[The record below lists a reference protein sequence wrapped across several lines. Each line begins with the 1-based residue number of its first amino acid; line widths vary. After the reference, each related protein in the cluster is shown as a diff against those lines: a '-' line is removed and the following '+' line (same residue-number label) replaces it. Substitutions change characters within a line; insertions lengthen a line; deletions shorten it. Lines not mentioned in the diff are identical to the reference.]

1 MAATPARF
9 GRYEVRRLLGQGG
22 FGQVFLARDPL
33 LQRDVAI
40 KAPLGAWWSGGEVL
54 AEARALARLA
64 HPAIVAV
71 LDAGLENH
79 QAFIVLELVDGGSLE
94 SALARMRKPW
104 EPKDAVDLMR
114 APAEALDHAHERG
127 VLHRDLKPA
136 NLLAPSSVKLMRA
149 DPQDPSP
156 RLKVA
161 DLGLASLVA
170 RHGPQTS
177 KPALGDPRY
186 AAPESWRGSPVAA
199 SDVFSFA
206 AVLFRMIA
214 GEPPLEGAAGELV
227 ARAGQPERRRLRDIR
242 PDLPRGLDEAMAV
255 GLSPS
260 VRERPKTA
268 TELLAL
274 LDEAATERWEIRRE
288 AAEARERIAARE
300 APPRAGRCPQCLR
313 PLHPRATSC
322 PRCDASE
329 D

>member
-1 MAATPARF
+1 MSAPARF

-40 KAPLGAWWSGGEVL
+40 KAPLGAWWTGGEVL
-54 AEARALARLA
+54 AEARALARIA

-71 LDAGLENH
+71 LDGGIEGQ

-104 EPKDAVDLMR
+104 EPKEAVELLRVPGD
-114 APAEALDHAHERG
+114 ALDHAHSRG
-127 VLHRDLKPA
+127 VLHRDLKPG
-136 NLLAPSSVKLMRA
+136 NLLAPSSVRLMK
-149 DPQDPSP
+149 PDPSDPTP

-170 RHGPQTS
+170 RHGPATS

-186 AAPESWRGSPVAA
+186 AAPEAWRGSPVTG
-199 SDVFSFA
+199 SDVFSLA
-206 AVLFRMIA
+206 AIAFRMIA
-214 GEPPLEGAAGELV
+214 GEAPLEGPPADLVSQAGLP
-227 ARAGQPERRRLRDIR
+227 ARRRLRDVR
-242 PDLPRGLDEAMAV
+242 PDLPRGLDEAFAV
-255 GLSPS
+255 ALAPSPKD
-260 VRERPKTA
+260 RPKTA
-268 TELLAL
+268 KALLEL
-274 LDEAATERWEIRRE
+274 LDEASTERWEARRV

-300 APPRAGRCPQCLR
+300 EPPKAQRCPQCRR

-322 PRCDASE
+322 PRCDAGP
-329 D
+329 